1 MVMMVVVAVVVVAMV
16 VVVAVVVVVVIC
28 CDGTRARVV
37 DGRPHDISAREI
49 AHRHALLPRRAMPY
63 ER

>member
-1 MVMMVVVAVVVVAMV
+1 MVAMVVVAVVVVAM
-16 VVVAVVVVVVIC
+16 VVVVVIC

-49 AHRHALLPRRAMPY
+49 AHRHALLPRRTMHY